1 MNSFCTYKVLLN
13 NIQKNLKTYKKID
26 GKSKICAVVKAN
38 AYGLGVQN
46 VVPKI
51 ESLVDCFAV
60 ANFQEAA
67 EVEKLTNKK
76 IIILNFVP
84 KDLIG
89 ACAEKSFQI
98 SVSNFAQLLWLRKC
112 LKNQKIDV
120 HLAVDT
126 GMHRIGFDNT
136 FEFEKSL
143 KYIKKHKNISIVGIF
158 SHIFNAKCQKDTQ
171 KQNAV
176 FQKYL
181 EVLSKHFDTKSI
193 TKHLLASEGA
203 VRYPELRYDMVRL
216 GILLYANFDGK
227 NFCDAVELKTKIIAI
242 KNLEKGDSVGYCKKF
257 VAKKKTKIGVVPIGY
272 ADGVLRCTM
281 KKGYVLYNGKFCKIV
296 GNVCMDMFAVDLT
309 DTNAKVGDNI
319 TLIGKSK
326 SEQIF
331 LSDVARWQNTICYEI
346 LTNIK
351 QNRLNVITK

>member
-1 MNSFCTYKVLLN
+1 M
-13 NIQKNLKTYKKID
+13 
-26 GKSKICAVVKAN
+26 
-38 AYGLGVQN
+38 
-46 VVPKI
+46 
-51 ESLVDCFAV
+51 
-60 ANFQEAA
+60 
-67 EVEKLTNKK
+67 
-76 IIILNFVP
+76 
-84 KDLIG
+84 
-89 ACAEKSFQI
+89 
-98 SVSNFAQLLWLRKC
+98 
-112 LKNQKIDV
+112 
-120 HLAVDT
+120 
-126 GMHRIGFDNT
+126 
-136 FEFEKSL
+136 
-143 KYIKKHKNISIVGIF
+143 
-158 SHIFNAKCQKDTQ
+158 
-171 KQNAV
+171 
-176 FQKYL
+176 
-181 EVLSKHFDTKSI
+181 
-193 TKHLLASEGA
+193 LASEGA

-296 GNVCMDMFAVDLT
+296 GNVS